1 MQTTIVERRICLHPS
16 LLGKGIKKS
25 LIDKARISYAN
36 ECTKKHGYMMSV
48 DDIVDIVDNTI
59 TSANSDAVFTV
70 KFRVQILKPERT
82 KSYSGLI
89 CMIIATGI
97 FVDIDKKLKILIP
110 RAGLDGYTFQKNLD
124 GNMEFAKDNISL
136 VVGVPITVSVSDIKY
151 SSGCFSCFGELK
163 ENDTIAKQPREI
175 AYEDED
181 EDEDDSVDGE
191 EEEIQSS
198 GYSQKDEEGES
209 EDSGSEDEEV
219 DQEVEEEVDDEVDE
233 EVEDEE
239 VDEEVEDED
248 DYDDS
253 YE

>member
-1 MQTTIVERRICLHPS
+1 M
-16 LLGKGIKKS
+16 LGKGIKKS

-48 DDIVDIVDNTI
+48 DGIVDIVDNTI

-70 KFRVQILKPERT
+70 KFQVQILKPERT

-97 FVDIDKKLKILIP
+97 FVDIEKKLKILIP

-175 AYEDED
+175 AYEDSD
-181 EDEDDSVDGE
+181 DVADSVDGE

-198 GYSQKDEEGES
+198 GYSQKDEESES

-233 EVEDEE
+233 EVDDDE
-239 VDEEVEDED
+239 VDEEVDDDEVDD